1 MRLGYKTED
10 KNKNRVTHPD
20 KNMKLGFHTTPTK
33 TVSKPKAKPKPKK
46 IILHSRTGFPTTP
59 YRPPVPKLPIAKRKK
74 PPIAKRKKIVIP
86 PRPKPAPKP
95 IVSRKKTVTGKALVS
110 IIILNYNTLEVL
122 KPCVASVSKKT
133 VHPYE
138 LMVADNG
145 SRDGSIQWAKKNKE
159 IHVVVENRAN
169 LGWTKGNNWGIR
181 FAKGNY
187 FLLLNSDTVVKTR
200 GWLRMMVNIAKSS
213 ASIGTVGA
221 KLIYPNGTIQHV
233 GGGIHKKNPYHPY
246 NHRPARGLNVKN
258 RQVPF
263 NTGACLLIKRG
274 TIRKVGMLDEQFT
287 LGFGDVDYGLRV
299 VEAGLKNIV
308 CSKAILIHRWA
319 YTQRK
324 FKKYLHTKGLYR
336 YHAKWDKKLP
346 SIAKKVNLAWGKI

>member
-10 KNKNRVTHPD
+10 KKKKIVTYPHKNL
-20 KNMKLGFHTTPTK
+20 KLGFHMTPTE
-33 TVSKPKAKPKPKK
+33 TVSKPKAKPKSKK
-46 IILHSRTGFPTTP
+46 IMLHSRHGFPMTP
-59 YRPPVPKLPIAKRKK
+59 YRMVPRHSVVK
-74 PPIAKRKKIVIP
+74 PPKIFIS

-122 KPCVASVSKKT
+122 KPCVASILKKT
-133 VHPYE
+133 VHLYE
-138 LMVADNG
+138 LMVVDNG
-145 SRDGSIQWAKKNKE
+145 SRDGSVKWAKKNKK

-169 LGWTKGNNWGIR
+169 LGWTRGNNRGIR
-181 FAKGNY
+181 FAKGSY
-187 FLLLNSDTVVKTR
+187 FLLLNSDTIVKTK

-221 KLIYPNGTIQHV
+221 KLIYPNGTIQHI
-233 GGGIHKKNPYHPY
+233 GGGIYKKNPYHPY
-246 NHRPARGLNVKN
+246 NHRPSRGLKVKN

-274 TIRKVGMLDEQFT
+274 TIRKVGGLDERFT

-308 CSKAILIHRWA
+308 CGKAILIHRWA

-324 FKKYLHTKGLYR
+324 FKKYLHTKALHK
-336 YHAKWDKKLP
+336 YHAKWDKKLS
-346 SIAKKVNLAWGKI
+346 SIAKKVKLAWGKPYA